1 MKIILYIISFF
12 FVLVASAQRNPS
24 EITDSIKANFDYEAL
39 RYHDCSNFPT
49 GFYSMFFSLNE
60 ELKPV
65 GFQFSIDSLAL
76 LKQIFIR
83 AIQKTNF
90 KNLSLDSSN
99 SYMLLAFI
107 NPYNHCYDMNIPEI
121 NANNIWKA
129 VAQYQ
134 DRMLKNTEK
143 TFKKLQHSK
152 QVYLLPPLFILNKVY
167 ENNHIKIDNLN

>member
-1 MKIILYIISFF
+1 MKIILFIISCF
-12 FVLVASAQRNPS
+12 FVFIASAQRNPT
-24 EITDSIKANFDYEAL
+24 EITDSIKSNFDYEDL
-39 RYHDCSNFPT
+39 RHHDCSNFPT
-49 GFYSMFFSLNE
+49 GFYSIVFSLDK

-107 NPYNHCYDMNIPEI
+107 NPYDHCTDINIPQI
-121 NANNIWKA
+121 DANNIWKA
-129 VAQYQ
+129 VALFQ
-134 DRMLKNTEK
+134 DRMLKNVEK
-143 TFKKLQHSK
+143 TFNKLQHSK
-152 QVYLLPPLFILNKVY
+152 QVYLLPPLFILNKSTTRKGK
-167 ENNHIKIDNLN
+167 KIDNFN